1 MLLPRE
7 AYPLQKIN
15 KPLFPGRIV
24 RLTLMLYA
32 VVPITVWVSV
42 ERQTV
47 LPRHLLC
54 GNALRCHSRLYR
66 VVQSTVVILLTQL
79 WKNS

>member
-15 KPLFPGRIV
+15 KPLFPGRIF

-42 ERQTV
+42 RSQTV
-47 LPRHLLC
+47 AARLEARHFRD
-54 GNALRCHSRLYR
+54 GRAHYMGATVRRLSPTR
-66 VVQSTVVILLTQL
+66 RPDH
-79 WKNS
+79 